1 MFKGKVYVYKNI
13 NWKEEKIEREFDNP
27 QEFQSFAKT
36 NNVWWLERFADRLT
50 SPMLWLWEWANLQNY
65 FDNLIDRRLW
75 LNYKNWDDENQ
86 DNYVEWSLIDLN
98 KYEQELEKIEYQK
111 QHKDESLKL
120 LKNSLHKL
128 KEYKKRFKDEWRE
141 DIIES
146 IDSDIKKVEEEIA
159 KLGK

>member
-36 NNVWWLERFADRLT
+36 NNVWWLERFTNTLT

-75 LNYKNWDDENQ
+75 LNYNWDDEDQ
-86 DNYVEWSLIDLN
+86 DNYVEWSLVDLN
-98 KYEQELEKIEYQK
+98 KYEQELEKIEYQR
-111 QHKDESLKL
+111 QHKDENLKS

-141 DIIES
+141 DMIEN
-146 IDSDIKKVEEEIA
+146 IDSDIKKIEEEIA
-159 KLGK
+159 KLDK

>member
-36 NNVWWLERFADRLT
+36 NNIWWLERFTNTLT

-75 LNYKNWDDENQ
+75 LNYNWDDEDQ
-86 DNYVEWSLIDLN
+86 DNYVEWNFVDLN
-98 KYEQELEKIEYQK
+98 KYEQELEKIEYQR
-111 QHKDESLKL
+111 QHKDENLKS

-141 DIIES
+141 DMIEN
-146 IDSDIKKVEEEIA
+146 IDSDIKKIEEEIA
-159 KLGK
+159 KLDK

>member
-36 NNVWWLERFADRLT
+36 NNIWWLERFTNTLT

-75 LNYKNWDDENQ
+75 LNYNWDGEDQ
-86 DNYVEWSLIDLN
+86 DNYVEWSLVDLN
-98 KYEQELEKIEYQK
+98 KYEQELEKIEYQR
-111 QHKDESLKL
+111 QHKDENLKS

-141 DIIES
+141 DMIEN

-159 KLGK
+159 KLDK